1 METTLSNQMLMCTS
15 LCILIASFFR
25 FFVWWRS
32 SAIASTGKLPPGPR
46 GWPLVGNIFDLGTSP
61 HSNLAA
67 LKEKYGP
74 LIWIRLGSVN
84 TLVVSS
90 ADAAMELFKNHDHS
104 FCNRHMNETMRSDD
118 RLSSTVALSQYNGYW
133 RMMRRLYTT
142 ELIAKKRIQDT
153 SPLRRKCVDKMISWI
168 AEVDGTCVELT
179 PFVLATLFNLIGNLV
194 LSKDLMDPK
203 STKKSEFFVLNAE
216 LAQLIIMP
224 NVANFIPSLSWIDPQ
239 GVKRKVQEKL
249 NQILRFVGGFV
260 EERRREMKLNQQQNK
275 EKDFLDVLLEFEG
288 NGKDEPDKI
297 SDRNLN
303 ILILELLT
311 AGRRICPGLPLA
323 HKMLHL
329 VLGSLLQ
336 SFEWTL
342 DVGVT
347 PDSIDMGEKLGAVL
361 KKTIPLR
368 AIPRAFV

>member
-1 METTLSNQMLMCTS
+1 METTPTNQMLMCSS
-15 LCILIASFFR
+15 LCILIATLFLFL
-25 FFVWWRS
+25 VWRRRS
-32 SAIASTGKLPPGPR
+32 VRTSTGKLPPGPR

-142 ELIAKKRIQDT
+142 ELLAKKRIQDT
-153 SPLRRKCVDKMISWI
+153 APLRRKCVDKMISWI
-168 AEVDGTCVELT
+168 AEVDGICVELT

-239 GVKRKVQEKL
+239 GVKKKVQQKL
-249 NQILRFVGGFV
+249 NQILGFVGSFV
-260 EERRREMKLNQQQNK
+260 EERRREMKLNPQQNR

-303 ILILELLT
+303 ILIL
-311 AGRRICPGLPLA
+311 
-323 HKMLHL
+323 
-329 VLGSLLQ
+329 
-336 SFEWTL
+336 
-342 DVGVT
+342 
-347 PDSIDMGEKLGAVL
+347 
-361 KKTIPLR
+361 
-368 AIPRAFV
+368 